1 MSSWALPFPLP
12 SEYAQ
17 IHIVDVST
25 FTTIQTRNPHKLHK
39 AGLNGN
45 EDTPNVYL
53 TTEISSTSVKVRFT
67 LATN

>member
-25 FTTIQTRNPHKLHK
+25 FTTIQTRNPHKLLK
-39 AGLNGN
+39 AGLNRN

-53 TTEISSTSVKVRFT
+53 TTEISSTSVKVR
-67 LATN
+67 LH